1 MSIDVTTV
9 SVPINV
15 SASGTKVEATV
26 SGGIGP
32 AGTAATIT
40 IGTVTTGAAGSSA
53 AVVNAGSTSAAVLNF
68 TIPAGATGP
77 QGPAGPPGTTT
88 WAGITDKPATFAPA
102 AHTHA
107 PAEVGLGNVD
117 NTADASKPVSTAQ
130 AAADAAVASAAAAD
144 ATSKANA
151 AQAHAIQR
159 ANHTGTQAISTVSG
173 LQAALDAK
181 QPAGSY
187 ADASH
192 GHDIGAVNGLQ
203 AALDAKATPADV
215 TAAVAAVVDAAPAA
229 LDTLNELAAALGDD
243 ANFASTVT
251 TALAGKAA
259 AVHGHVI
266 ADVTGLQDALN
277 GKQVAGSYAEAVHF
291 HSIQDVMNLESEL
304 NGKQAAGSYA
314 DAVHAHPIAD
324 VTGLQ
329 AALDGKAAT
338 SHTHV
343 IANVTGLQA
352 ALDGKQA
359 AGSYAAATHGHTI
372 ADVTGLQ
379 AALDGKQAAG
389 SYAATVHTHGIS
401 DVTGLQAALDGK
413 AETTH
418 GHAIA
423 DVTGLQTAL
432 DGKQASGSYAAAS
445 HGHVIGDV
453 TGLQTALDGKQAA
466 GSYAAATHGHVIG
479 DVTGLQAVLD
489 GKQAAGSYAAASHT
503 HAIADVTGLQTSLD
517 GKASSVHGHAIAD
530 VTGLQTALDGKQAAG
545 SYAAATH
552 THAAGDIT
560 SGTIASARLPV
571 ATVAQSVAGTS
582 ASTLVTP
589 QGMHLSRRGSGRSKF
604 FELFSDFAMSASG
617 IDQGTDG
624 FIWGRQVSGSG
635 ADVNTY
641 SNRFVS
647 FSRPGAGILSLITG
661 TASNGRA
668 AIDSWSDNA
677 IFRFDQGTTYYET
690 LIYLPTLANATDD
703 YVLRLG
709 FVQGNS
715 LTNDVVAF
723 EYNRANSVNWHGLTG
738 WNGGY
743 TRVDTGVAVA
753 ATKWIVLSMQFTSS
767 ACTFSINGSA
777 VGTISSNIRPDGGTR
792 LGSHLLKTAGTTS
805 VSVLLDYVYYRH
817 DFNSDRTFTP

>member
-151 AQAHAIQR
+151 AQANAIQR
-159 ANHTGTQAISTVSG
+159 ANHTGTQAISTVS
-173 LQAALDAK
+173 
-181 QPAGSY
+181 
-187 ADASH
+187 
-192 GHDIGAVNGLQ
+192 GLQ

-314 DAVHAHPIAD
+314 AAVHGHSIGD

-329 AALDGKAAT
+329 TALDGKAGT

-372 ADVTGLQ
+372 SEVTGLQ

-401 DVTGLQAALDGK
+401 DVTGLQTALDGK
-413 AETTH
+413 AATTH

-432 DGKQASGSYAAAS
+432 DGKQATGSYAAAS

-453 TGLQTALDGKQAA
+453 TGLQTALDGKQ
-466 GSYAAATHGHVIG
+466 V
-479 DVTGLQAVLD
+479 
-489 GKQAAGSYAAASHT
+489 AGSYAAASH
-503 HAIADVTGLQTSLD
+503 A
-517 GKASSVHGHAIAD
+517 
-530 VTGLQTALDGKQAAG
+530 
-545 SYAAATH
+545 
-552 THAAGDIT
+552 HAAGDIT
-560 SGTIASARLPV
+560 SGTMAAARLGSGTAGPYTWLAGDSAWKTFAFIPGFSGFADADDW
-571 ATVAQSVAGTS
+571 ATRVTTNGGSVS
-582 ASTLVTP
+582 ASTMTAVYQFCLAIAAAGIRERFYRLNLFAGTGLTSALVPLYRGPTRTGTQYGNTTDTNTNFVSGDYVETGSTGGL
-589 QGMHLSRRGSGRSKF
+589 QGLRTATKRLETGVNGSTFSGFNFHASAYEIAGSDTTYDNSVGAWAAASSAGFSMGTSDAVTKYECSVVNNGMQLSQTAIAGHYIASQTGNRVGLLIGSGGQISTAYAGGAN
-604 FELFSDFAMSASG
+604 LISDWSSVTWGISIYALQQSAGSFA
-617 IDQGTDG
+617 
-624 FIWGRQVSGSG
+624 
-635 ADVNTY
+635 NY
-641 SNRFVS
+641 SSSRLGGYS
-647 FSRPGAGILSLITG
+647 FGLSL
-661 TASNGRA
+661 TAAQASAFYAAMEQFQAAMGRK
-668 AIDSWSDNA
+668 
-677 IFRFDQGTTYYET
+677 
-690 LIYLPTLANATDD
+690 P
-703 YVLRLG
+703 
-709 FVQGNS
+709 
-715 LTNDVVAF
+715 
-723 EYNRANSVNWHGLTG
+723 
-738 WNGGY
+738 
-743 TRVDTGVAVA
+743 
-753 ATKWIVLSMQFTSS
+753 
-767 ACTFSINGSA
+767 
-777 VGTISSNIRPDGGTR
+777 
-792 LGSHLLKTAGTTS
+792 
-805 VSVLLDYVYYRH
+805 
-817 DFNSDRTFTP
+817 

>member
-53 AVVNAGSTSAAVLNF
+53 TVVNAGTTSAAVLNL

-173 LQAALDAK
+173 LQAALDSK
-181 QPAGSY
+181 QPVGSY
-187 ADASH
+187 AAASH
-192 GHDIGAVNGLQ
+192 GHAIGEVTGLQ
-203 AALDAKATPADV
+203 AALDAKATPSDV

-277 GKQVAGSYAEAVHF
+277 GKQVAGTYAEAVHL

-314 DAVHAHPIAD
+314 AASHSHAIGD
-324 VTGLQ
+324 VSGLQ

-413 AETTH
+413 AATTH
-418 GHAIA
+418 VHAIA

-432 DGKQASGSYAAAS
+432 DGKQAAGSYAAAS

-466 GSYAAATHGHVIG
+466 GSYAAATHGHVI
-479 DVTGLQAVLD
+479 
-489 GKQAAGSYAAASHT
+489 S
-503 HAIADVTGLQTSLD
+503 DVTGLQTALD

-545 SYAAATH
+545 SYAAAAH

-560 SGTIASARLPV
+560 SGTIAESRLPL

-604 FELFSDFAMSASG
+604 FELFTDFAMSASG
-617 IDQGTDG
+617 INEGTDG

-635 ADVNTY
+635 ADCNTY

-668 AIDSWSDNA
+668 AIDSWNDNA

-690 LIYLPTLANATDD
+690 LIYLPTLANTTDD

-738 WNGGY
+738 WNGVY

-767 ACTFSINGSA
+767 TCTFYINGSA

-792 LGSHLLKTAGTTS
+792 LGTHLLKTAGTTS